1 MEVVMSGLGILT
13 VLAFSALSLWG
24 VVMGVRGCMAD
35 SKPFMQGE
43 GAKARFDGRMSHA
56 A

>member
-1 MEVVMSGLGILT
+1 MSGLGMLA
-13 VLAFSALSLWG
+13 VLAFAALSIWG

-43 GAKARFDGRMSHA
+43 GARTRFDSRMRHVA
-56 A
+56 